1 MGHHTNSKL
10 TTHATRDIDSD
21 SHLLHIK
28 RLNNMNTIRVISDR
42 NKKLQCEYFPL
53 LEIAKREHKPGEFVA
68 LHSASEPLGIVRIV
82 SNRLLR
88 FSDLNEYVTL
98 LSEGLSIQEYRRYL
112 LRLHPRIELGTQT
125 IQMLLVQKVKSRS

>member
-1 MGHHTNSKL
+1 
-10 TTHATRDIDSD
+10 
-21 SHLLHIK
+21 
-28 RLNNMNTIRVISDR
+28 MNTIKVLSDR
-42 NKKLQCEYFPL
+42 NKKLQCDYFPL
-53 LEIAKREHKPGEFVA
+53 LEISKREHKPGEFVA
-68 LHSASEPLGIVRIV
+68 LHSGSEPLGIVRVV

-98 LSEGLSIQEYRRYL
+98 MSEGLTTQEYRRYL